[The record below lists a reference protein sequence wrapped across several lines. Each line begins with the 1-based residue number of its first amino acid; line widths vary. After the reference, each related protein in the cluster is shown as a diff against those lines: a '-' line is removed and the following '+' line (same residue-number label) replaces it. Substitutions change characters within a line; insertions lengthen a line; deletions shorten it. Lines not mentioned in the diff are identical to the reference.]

1 MTHHARSSAR
11 RFTFARATEP
21 IVKFMTSRMSFP
33 GVDAIERT
41 FWAPYHDD
49 SPMMQASAKSEPD
62 DSETSYFL
70 ASYPDCESMLTF
82 DHPHDV
88 LTEYMNYVVSDKGN
102 PQWFHVYYV
111 PARSTCGFPITIE
124 WDGPTSGT
132 MPRFTDESLR
142 KICALR

>member
-11 RFTFARATEP
+11 RSMFARATEP

-33 GVDAIERT
+33 GVDAIERV
-41 FWAPYHDD
+41 FLNVEDEENFEDD
-49 SPMMQASAKSEPD
+49 VDS

-102 PQWFHVYYV
+102 PQWFHAYYV

>member
-33 GVDAIERT
+33 GIDAIERV
-41 FWAPYHDD
+41 FLNAESEENFADD
-49 SPMMQASAKSEPD
+49 DEP
-62 DSETSYFL
+62 ETSYFL
-70 ASYPDCESMLTF
+70 ASHSDTESTLTF

-88 LTEYMNYVVSDKGN
+88 LTEYMNYVVSGKGN
-102 PQWFHVYYV
+102 PLWFRTYYV
-111 PARSTCGFPITIE
+111 PAHSTCGFPITIE
-124 WDGPTSGT
+124 WDGPSSGT

-142 KICALR
+142 KICASR